1 MKKQLFILGLFS
13 AFALTACS
21 STTGESS
28 LKPSDTSYNGY
39 SLKSKTEIADTELKA
54 AFENALS
61 SKLASYGYK
70 TGDELSFVY
79 DIKAFQRGNRFGRW
93 WFGPLNGMNPDP
105 KTNKN
110 LANAEIQVNVMTV
123 KGKSLGSV
131 NANSKLYAGFFGGDA
146 LNSIENAAEEIATKI
161 HESGILKAQ

>member
-39 SLKSKTEIADTELKA
+39 SLKSKTEIADTELRA

-93 WFGPLNGMNPDP
+93 
-105 KTNKN
+105 
-110 LANAEIQVNVMTV
+110 
-123 KGKSLGSV
+123 
-131 NANSKLYAGFFGGDA
+131 
-146 LNSIENAAEEIATKI
+146 
-161 HESGILKAQ
+161 